1 MQVQS
6 TFHLSFIFAAL
17 GTCYR
22 SLVFSTPQDKT
33 RRNSMA
39 VNERSTSKFEH
50 IPANTGRTH
59 RSRIVLGGLA
69 AAASVT
75 LLLATGCSLSEEGKA
90 DTTKPVTT
98 QVQSFGGVGS
108 TFVDPL
114 FTHWSTDYAKNH
126 LVQINYR
133 AIGSGAGMN
142 ELKKGNP
149 TFAVTDAPLDDTQ
162 LKDYPQLLQ
171 VPITAGPVCV
181 TYNLPGVTAAL
192 RLSSKTLAGIFAG
205 DIVNWQDSAIA
216 SENPGVK
223 LPHAA
228 IIVVHRTDGSGTNF
242 IFTSFLSSVSPDWAK
257 RIGHGV
263 SVKWPAGIG
272 ADGSGNVLN
281 LVRNNPG
288 TITYLELNFARRAGL
303 PVALVQNKAGEFVAP
318 SPRSAELA
326 VNAFSDSLAKD
337 LRTPIVD
344 PPATAKGAYPISG
357 MSYVLVPVDDSVVG
371 NRKAFK
377 DFLEYTINAGQDS
390 AEELSYAKLPIAL
403 QQRSDALLNEMTD
416 NGKPIQ

>member
-1 MQVQS
+1 
-6 TFHLSFIFAAL
+6 
-17 GTCYR
+17 
-22 SLVFSTPQDKT
+22 
-33 RRNSMA
+33 MA
-39 VNERSTSKFEH
+39 VNAKSTRKIEPT
-50 IPANTGRTH
+50 PANAGRAN
-59 RSRIVLGGLA
+59 RSGIALAGLA
-69 AAASVT
+69 AAAGLT

-90 DTTKPVTT
+90 DTTKPAATT

-114 FTHWSTDYAKNH
+114 FTYWSSDYAKGH
-126 LVQINYR
+126 QVQINYR
-133 AIGSGAGMN
+133 AIGSGAGMS
-142 ELKKGNP
+142 ELKRGNP

-181 TYNLPGVTAAL
+181 TYNIPGVTTAL

-205 DIVNWQDSAIA
+205 DIISWQDSAIA

-242 IFTSFLSSVSPDWAK
+242 IFTSYLSSVSPDWSK
-257 RIGHGV
+257 KIGHGV

-272 ADGSGNVLN
+272 AEGSGNVLN

-288 TITYLELNFARRAGL
+288 TITYLELNFAKRAGL
-303 PVALVQNKAGEFVAP
+303 PVALIQNKAGEYVTP
-318 SPRSAELA
+318 SPKSAELA
-326 VNAFSDSLAKD
+326 VSAFSDTLEKD
-337 LRTPIVD
+337 LRAPIVD
-344 PPATAKGAYPISG
+344 PPASAKGAYPISG

-377 DFLEYTINAGQDS
+377 DFLEYTISAGQEAS
-390 AEELSYAKLPIAL
+390 EELSYAKLPIAI
-403 QQRSDALLNEMTD
+403 QQRGDALLNEMTD